1 MPVAEK
7 APLTTDVTIK
17 VPRSLLGEIRKRYGK
32 RVRLVEPDAEKSISI
47 YESAW
52 FKRVS
57 AELTPGRALRAYREN
72 RGLSRA
78 EVAARLGPAARK
90 THVADM
96 EAGRRGISK
105 DMAKKL
111 AAILNA
117 PVARF
122 L

>member
-7 APLTTDVTIK
+7 TPRTDVLIK
-17 VPRSLLGEIRKRYGK
+17 VPRSLLSEIKERYGK
-32 RVRLVEPDAEKSISI
+32 KVRLVEPDNEKSISI
-47 YESAW
+47 HDSRW

-57 AELTPGRALRAYREN
+57 GELTPGRTLRAYREN

-78 EVAARLGPAARK
+78 DVAAGLGSAVRK

-105 DMAKKL
+105 ETAKRL
-111 AAILNA
+111 ARILNA
-117 PVARF
+117 PVERF